1 MDGVRRLQW
10 RYIPGIPRIR
20 ETSELYFL
28 VLFPSA
34 PLAPPRPSAHPS
46 PHNPP
51 SVQTPSNCP
60 AELLKDHCSFA
71 NILCRSLTIIL
82 IRMQI
87 YYKIHPPPHLFLL
100 ACEWRRVSPS
110 LRSERCS
117 ETYQWYFISD
127 LSIWRFLLWNLN
139 VAYWTLRLHLILQA
153 DEEAGIHLCRPLFL
167 WCGKTRWSMWGMRL

>member
-87 YYKIHPPPHLFLL
+87 YYKIHPPPVFVGLWMKKSFPVTEVGEVFGNLPVVFYFRPFNMALFAMESKCGVLNTSL
-100 ACEWRRVSPS
+100 TPYSSSWWRSGNSS
-110 LRSERCS
+110 LS
-117 ETYQWYFISD
+117 TT
-127 LSIWRFLLWNLN
+127 LSLVREN
-139 VAYWTLRLHLILQA
+139 
-153 DEEAGIHLCRPLFL
+153 
-167 WCGKTRWSMWGMRL
+167 